1 MGTRHLTVVIKHNKI
16 KLAQYGQWDG
26 YFNGQGV
33 NFVEFIKDN
42 LTTSYGLDKFNE
54 NIDLLKEIREETLQ
68 SYIKQWEELNKNK
81 EFYLPFESTLPQFC
95 RDTGTNILKIIQH
108 LDKWEFGK
116 KKYPVYICKDF
127 SWCEYIYC
135 INLDNNEVYML
146 TNNDFTGTGQK
157 ACPLVDETYKG
168 FKCWYSSKIKDLPS
182 IKTIQKYNKSIN
194 LD

>member
-26 YFNGQGV
+26 YFDGQGV
-33 NFVEFIKDN
+33 NFIEFVKDN

-54 NIDLLKEIREETLQ
+54 NIDLLKPVNEETVNKCIERLQ
-68 SYIKQWEELNKNK
+68 EINKNK
-81 EFYLPFESTLPQFC
+81 EFMLPFEFTLPQFC

-116 KKYPVYICKDF
+116 KKYPVYLTNEYT
-127 SWCEYIYC
+127 WCEYIYC
-135 INLDNNEVYML
+135 INLDTNEVYML

-157 ACPLVDETYKG
+157 ACPLIDETYKG
-168 FKCWYSSKIKDLPS
+168 FNCWYSSKIKDLPS